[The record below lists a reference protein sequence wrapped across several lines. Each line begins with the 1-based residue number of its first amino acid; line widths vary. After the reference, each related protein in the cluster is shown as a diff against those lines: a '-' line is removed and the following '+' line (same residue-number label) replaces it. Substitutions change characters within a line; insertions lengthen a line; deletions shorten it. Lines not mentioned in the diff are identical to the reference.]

1 MPADSIAVSLRNF
14 GIGRPGDGDRLKV
27 LTILRFTIGID
38 DEDPGDEQLVCRF
51 LLASW

>member
-38 DEDPGDEQLVCRF
+38 DEVMAPHITYRIT
-51 LLASW
+51 